1 MKKLLLVI
9 FGIALTTTSAFAL
22 VDHYK
27 TFKAGKYTCPESDN
41 RTCVIH
47 KYKTEDIEFE
57 QDCFEDKDSRMP
69 KYAPMIKRGQC
80 KYSEDKNK
88 YYVCEFADA
97 KCEVIFSN
105 TTKISC
111 STKKTLTLTPLE
123 QEKISKKITNFA
135 KEGKCREMFP
145 SEPVKTSKNVNK
157 I

>member
-27 TFKAGKYTCPESDN
+27 TFKAGKYTCPESNN

-57 QDCFEDKDSRMP
+57 QDCFEDKDSQMS

-97 KCEVIFSN
+97 QCEVYFLANTTRVACSSKIKSN
-105 TTKISC
+105 TNTNQK
-111 STKKTLTLTPLE
+111 
-123 QEKISKKITNFA
+123 NFA
-135 KEGKCREMFP
+135 SDKVINFAQEGKCREMFP
-145 SEPVKTSKNVNK
+145 SEPVKNQEKR
-157 I
+157 